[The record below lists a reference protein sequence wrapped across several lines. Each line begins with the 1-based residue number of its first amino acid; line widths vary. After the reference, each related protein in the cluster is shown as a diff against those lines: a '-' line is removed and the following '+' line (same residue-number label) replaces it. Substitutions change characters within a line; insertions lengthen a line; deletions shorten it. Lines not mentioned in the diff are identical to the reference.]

1 MSTPLG
7 VVAESKLMTV
17 SRSIRNTLL
26 AAAALSCA
34 SAFATA
40 TDELRDF
47 VRTVKSGKSTFTQT
61 VFTPN
66 GKQKISNGSFEFSRP
81 NRFRFDYEKPYAQ
94 TVVGDGTK
102 VWIYDP
108 DLNQASSR
116 KLGDALANTPAALI
130 VSNDIDKV
138 FTLADAPATKDGL
151 DWVVATPKQAEG
163 TVRTLKVG
171 FKGHALAQ
179 LEIDDSFGQRSLIVF
194 NAFEAN
200 AKLASDTFVFVPP
213 KGADVSEQ

>member
-1 MSTPLG
+1 M
-7 VVAESKLMTV
+7 MTTV
-17 SRSIRNTLL
+17 FPKSLRALTMATLSL
-26 AAAALSCA
+26 ACA

-61 VFTPN
+61 VFSPN
-66 GKQKISNGSFEFSRP
+66 GKQKLSNGSFEFERP
-81 NRFRFDYEKPYAQ
+81 NRFRFVYEKPYAQ

-116 KLGDALANTPAALI
+116 KVGDALANTPAALI

-138 FTLADAPATKDGL
+138 FTLADQPSKDGL
-151 DWVVATPKQAEG
+151 DWVLATPKQAEG
-163 TVRTLKVG
+163 TVRSLKVG
-171 FKGHALAQ
+171 FRNRALAQ

-200 AKLASDTFVFVPP
+200 AKLPSDTFVFVPP
-213 KGADVSEQ
+213 KGADVAEQ

>member
-1 MSTPLG
+1 M
-7 VVAESKLMTV
+7 MTTV
-17 SRSIRNTLL
+17 FTKSLRALTV
-26 AAAALSCA
+26 AALSLACA

-47 VRTVKSGKSTFTQT
+47 VRNVKSGKSTFTQT
-61 VFTPN
+61 VASPN
-66 GKQKISNGSFEFSRP
+66 GKQKVSNGSFAFERP
-81 NRFRFDYEKPYAQ
+81 NRFRFVYEKPYAQ

-116 KLGDALANTPAALI
+116 KVGDALANTPAALI

-138 FTLADAPATKDGL
+138 FTLSDAPSKDGL
-151 DWVVATPKQAEG
+151 DWVLATPKQAEG
-163 TVRTLKVG
+163 TVRSLKVG

-179 LEIDDSFGQRSLIVF
+179 LEIDDSFGQKSLIVF
-194 NAFEAN
+194 NGFEAN
-200 AKLASDTFVFVPP
+200 AKLPSDTFVFVPP
-213 KGADVSEQ
+213 KGADVAEQ

>member
-1 MSTPLG
+1 
-7 VVAESKLMTV
+7 MTV
-17 SRSIRNTLL
+17 SLFARNTLL
-26 AAAALSCA
+26 AALSLACA

-47 VRTVKSGKSTFTQT
+47 VRNVKSGKSTFTQT
-61 VFTPN
+61 VASPN
-66 GKQKISNGSFEFSRP
+66 GKQKVSNGSFAFERP
-81 NRFRFDYEKPYAQ
+81 NRFRFVYEKPYAQ

-116 KLGDALANTPAALI
+116 KVGDALANTPAALI

-138 FTLADAPATKDGL
+138 FTLSDAPSKDGL
-151 DWVVATPKQAEG
+151 DWVLATPKQAEG
-163 TVRTLKVG
+163 TVRSLMVG

-179 LEIDDSFGQRSLIVF
+179 LEIDDSFGQKSRIVF
-194 NAFEAN
+194 NGFEAN
-200 AKLASDTFVFVPP
+200 AKLPSDTFVFVPP
-213 KGADVSEQ
+213 KGADVAEQ

>member
-1 MSTPLG
+1 
-7 VVAESKLMTV
+7 VAS
-17 SRSIRNTLL
+17 
-26 AAAALSCA
+26 
-34 SAFATA
+34 ATA

-47 VRTVKSGKSTFTQT
+47 VRNVKSGKSTFTQT
-61 VFTPN
+61 VTAPN
-66 GKQKISNGSFEFSRP
+66 GKQKLSNGSFEFARP
-81 NRFRFDYEKPYAQ
+81 NRFRFVYEKPYAQ

-138 FTLADAPATKDGL
+138 FTLTDQAATTDGL
-151 DWVVATPKQAEG
+151 QWVVATPRQPEG

-179 LEIDDSFGQRSLIVF
+179 LEIDDSFGQRSVIVF

-200 AKLASDTFVFVPP
+200 ARLPADTFTFVPP
-213 KGADVSEQ
+213 KGADVAEQ

>member
-1 MSTPLG
+1 MMTPMFPKSLR
-7 VVAESKLMTV
+7 ALTV
-17 SRSIRNTLL
+17 
-26 AAAALSCA
+26 AALSLACA

-47 VRTVKSGKSTFTQT
+47 VRNVKSGKSTFTQT
-61 VFTPN
+61 VASPN
-66 GKQKISNGSFEFSRP
+66 GKQKVSNGSFAFERP
-81 NRFRFDYEKPYAQ
+81 NRFRFVYEKPYAQ

-116 KLGDALANTPAALI
+116 KVGDALANTPAALI

-138 FTLADAPATKDGL
+138 FTLSNAPSKDGI
-151 DWVVATPKQAEG
+151 DWVLATPKQAEG
-163 TVRTLKVG
+163 TVRSLKVG

-179 LEIDDSFGQRSLIVF
+179 LEIDDSFGQKSLIVF
-194 NAFEAN
+194 NGFEAN
-200 AKLASDTFVFVPP
+200 AKLPSDTFVFVPP
-213 KGADVSEQ
+213 KGADVAEQ

>member
-1 MSTPLG
+1 
-7 VVAESKLMTV
+7 MTV
-17 SRSIRNTLL
+17 LRSIRIPLV
-26 AAAALSCA
+26 AALALTCA

-61 VFTPN
+61 VTAPN
-66 GKQKISNGSFEFSRP
+66 GKQKLSNGSFEFSRP
-81 NRFRFDYEKPYAQ
+81 NRFRFVYQKPYAQ

-138 FTLADAPATKDGL
+138 FTLADQPSRDGI
-151 DWVVATPKQAEG
+151 DWVLATPRQPEG
-163 TVRTLKVG
+163 TVRSLRIG

-179 LEIDDSFGQRSLIVF
+179 LEIDDSFGQRSMIVF
-194 NAFEAN
+194 NGFEPN
-200 AKLASDTFVFVPP
+200 AKLAADTFVFVPP

>member
-1 MSTPLG
+1 M
-7 VVAESKLMTV
+7 MTTV
-17 SRSIRNTLL
+17 FTKSLRAVTV
-26 AAAALSCA
+26 AALSLACA
-34 SAFATA
+34 SAFANA

-61 VFTPN
+61 VTSPN
-66 GKQKISNGSFEFSRP
+66 GKQKLSNGSFEFERP
-81 NRFRFDYEKPYAQ
+81 NRFRFIYEKPYAQ

-116 KLGDALANTPAALI
+116 KVGDALANTPAALI

-138 FTLADAPATKDGL
+138 FALSDQPSKDGL
-151 DWVVATPKQAEG
+151 DWVLATPKQAEG
-163 TVRTLKVG
+163 TVRSLKVG
-171 FKGHALAQ
+171 FRNHTLAQ

-200 AKLASDTFVFVPP
+200 AKLPADTFVFVPP
-213 KGADVSEQ
+213 KGADVAEQ

>member
-1 MSTPLG
+1 M
-7 VVAESKLMTV
+7 MTHV
-17 SRSIRNTLL
+17 FPKSLRAVTV
-26 AAAALSCA
+26 AALSLACA

-47 VRTVKSGKSTFTQT
+47 VKNVKSGKSTFTQT
-61 VFTPN
+61 VYQPN
-66 GKQKISNGSFEFSRP
+66 GKQKLSNGSFAFERP
-81 NRFRFDYEKPYAQ
+81 NRFRFVYDKPYAQ

-116 KLGDALANTPAALI
+116 KVGDALANTPAALI

-138 FTLADAPATKDGL
+138 FTLSDAPSKDGL
-151 DWVVATPKQAEG
+151 DWVLATPKQAEG
-163 TVRTLKVG
+163 TVRSLKVG

-179 LEIDDSFGQRSLIVF
+179 LEIDDSFGQKSMIVF
-194 NAFEAN
+194 NAFEPN
-200 AKLASDTFVFVPP
+200 AKLPADTFVFVPP
-213 KGADVSEQ
+213 KGADVAEQ

>member
-1 MSTPLG
+1 
-7 VVAESKLMTV
+7 MTLEL
-17 SRSIRNTLL
+17 RKILRNLALASLTL
-26 AAAALSCA
+26 ACA

-47 VRTVKSGKSTFTQT
+47 VKTVKSGRSTFTQT
-61 VFTPN
+61 VTSPN
-66 GKQKISNGSFEFSRP
+66 GKRKVSDGSFEFARP
-81 NRFRFDYEKPYAQ
+81 NRFRFVYEKPYAQ
-94 TVVGDGTK
+94 TVVGDGSK

-116 KLGDALANTPAALI
+116 KTGDALANTPAALI

-138 FTLADAPATKDGL
+138 FTLADQPSRDGV
-151 DWVVATPKQAEG
+151 DWVLATPKQAEG
-163 TVRTLKVG
+163 TVRSLRIG

-179 LEIDDSFGQRSLIVF
+179 LEIDDSFGQKSVIVF
-194 NAFEAN
+194 NGFEAN
-200 AKLASDTFVFVPP
+200 ARLPGDAFVFVPP

>member
-1 MSTPLG
+1 
-7 VVAESKLMTV
+7 MTV
-17 SRSIRNTLL
+17 LRSIRIPLV
-26 AAAALSCA
+26 AALALTCA

-61 VFTPN
+61 VTAPN
-66 GKQKISNGSFEFSRP
+66 GKQKLSNGSFEFSRP
-81 NRFRFDYEKPYAQ
+81 NRFRFVYQKPYAQ

-116 KLGDALANTPAALI
+116 KTGDALANTPAALI

-138 FTLADAPATKDGL
+138 FTLADQPSRDGI
-151 DWVVATPKQAEG
+151 DWVLATPRQPEG
-163 TVRTLKVG
+163 TVRSLRIG

-179 LEIDDSFGQRSLIVF
+179 LEIDDSFGQRSMIVF
-194 NAFEAN
+194 NGFEPN
-200 AKLASDTFVFVPP
+200 AKLAADTFVFVPP

>member
-1 MSTPLG
+1 M
-7 VVAESKLMTV
+7 MTTV
-17 SRSIRNTLL
+17 FPKSLRALTV
-26 AAAALSCA
+26 AALSLACA

-61 VFTPN
+61 VFSPN
-66 GKQKISNGSFEFSRP
+66 GKQKLSNGSFEFERP
-81 NRFRFDYEKPYAQ
+81 NRFRFIYQKPYAQ

-116 KLGDALANTPAALI
+116 KVGDALANTPAALI

-138 FTLADAPATKDGL
+138 FTLADQPSKDGL
-151 DWVVATPKQAEG
+151 DWVLATPKQAEG
-163 TVRTLKVG
+163 TVRALKVG
-171 FKGHALAQ
+171 FRNHALAQ

-200 AKLASDTFVFVPP
+200 AKLPSDTFVFVPP
-213 KGADVSEQ
+213 KGADVAEQ

>member
-1 MSTPLG
+1 M
-7 VVAESKLMTV
+7 MTTV
-17 SRSIRNTLL
+17 FPKSLRALTV
-26 AAAALSCA
+26 AALSLACA

-61 VFTPN
+61 VFSPN
-66 GKQKISNGSFEFSRP
+66 GKQKLSNGSFEFERP
-81 NRFRFDYEKPYAQ
+81 NRFRFIYQKPYAQ
-94 TVVGDGTK
+94 TVVGDGNK

-116 KLGDALANTPAALI
+116 KVGDALANTPAALI

-138 FTLADAPATKDGL
+138 FTLADQPSKDGL
-151 DWVVATPKQAEG
+151 DWVLATPKQAEG
-163 TVRTLKVG
+163 TVRALKVG
-171 FKGHALAQ
+171 FRNHALAQ

-200 AKLASDTFVFVPP
+200 AKLPSDTFVFVPP
-213 KGADVSEQ
+213 KGADVAEQ

>member
-1 MSTPLG
+1 
-7 VVAESKLMTV
+7 MTV
-17 SRSIRNTLL
+17 LRSIRIPLV
-26 AAAALSCA
+26 AALALTCA

-61 VFTPN
+61 VTAPN
-66 GKQKISNGSFEFSRP
+66 GKQKLSNGSFEFSRP
-81 NRFRFDYEKPYAQ
+81 NRFRFVYQKPYAQ

-116 KLGDALANTPAALI
+116 KTGDALANTPAALI

-138 FTLADAPATKDGL
+138 FTLADQPSRDGI
-151 DWVVATPKQAEG
+151 DWVLATPRQPEG
-163 TVRTLKVG
+163 TVRSLRIG
-171 FKGHALAQ
+171 FKGRALAQ
-179 LEIDDSFGQRSLIVF
+179 LEIDDSFGQRSMIVF
-194 NAFEAN
+194 NGFEPN
-200 AKLASDTFVFVPP
+200 AKLAADTFMFVPP

>member
-1 MSTPLG
+1 MMTTVFPKFLRALT
-7 VVAESKLMTV
+7 VAALS
-17 SRSIRNTLL
+17 
-26 AAAALSCA
+26 LSCA
-34 SAFATA
+34 SAFASA

-61 VFTPN
+61 VFSPN
-66 GKQKISNGSFEFSRP
+66 GKQKLSNGSFEFERP
-81 NRFRFDYEKPYAQ
+81 NRVRFVYEKPYAQ

-116 KLGDALANTPAALI
+116 KTGDALANTPAALI

-138 FTLADAPATKDGL
+138 FTLADQPSKDGL
-151 DWVVATPKQAEG
+151 DWVLATPKQAEG
-163 TVRTLKVG
+163 TVRSLKVG
-171 FKGHALAQ
+171 FRNHALAQ

-200 AKLASDTFVFVPP
+200 AKLPSDTFVFVPP
-213 KGADVSEQ
+213 KGADVAEQ

>member
-1 MSTPLG
+1 MRTRTTQ
-7 VVAESKLMTV
+7 V
-17 SRSIRNTLL
+17 L
-26 AAAALSCA
+26 AAAIALMST

-47 VRTVKSGKSTFTQT
+47 VKNVKSGKSTFTQT
-61 VFTPN
+61 VLSPN
-66 GKQKISNGSFEFSRP
+66 GKQKVSNGSFAFERP
-81 NRFRFDYEKPYAQ
+81 NRFRFVYEKPYAQ

-116 KLGDALANTPAALI
+116 KTGDALANTPAALI

-138 FTLADAPATKDGL
+138 FTLADQPSKDGI
-151 DWVVATPKQAEG
+151 DWVLATPRQAEG
-163 TVRTLKVG
+163 TVRALRIG
-171 FKGHALAQ
+171 FKGHALAR
-179 LEIDDSFGQRSLIVF
+179 LEIDDSFGQKSLIVF
-194 NAFEAN
+194 NEFEAN
-200 AKLASDTFVFVPP
+200 AKLPADTFVFTPP

>member
-1 MSTPLG
+1 M
-7 VVAESKLMTV
+7 MTTV
-17 SRSIRNTLL
+17 FPKSLRAVTV
-26 AAAALSCA
+26 AALSLACA

-47 VRTVKSGKSTFTQT
+47 VRNVKSGKSTFTQT
-61 VFTPN
+61 VASPN
-66 GKQKISNGSFEFSRP
+66 GKQKVSNGSFEFARP
-81 NRFRFDYEKPYAQ
+81 NRFRFIYEKPYAQ

-116 KLGDALANTPAALI
+116 RTGDALANTPAALI

-138 FTLADAPATKDGL
+138 FTLADQPSKDGL
-151 DWVVATPKQAEG
+151 DWVLATPKQAEG
-163 TVRTLKVG
+163 TVRSLKVG
-171 FKGHALAQ
+171 FRNHALAQ

-200 AKLASDTFVFVPP
+200 AKLPADTFVFVPP
-213 KGADVSEQ
+213 KGADVAEQ

>member
-1 MSTPLG
+1 
-7 VVAESKLMTV
+7 MTV
-17 SRSIRNTLL
+17 SRSTRNTVL
-26 AAAALSCA
+26 AALALSCA

-61 VFTPN
+61 VTAPN
-66 GKQKISNGSFEFSRP
+66 GKQKVSNGSFEFSRP
-81 NRFRFDYEKPYAQ
+81 NRFRFVYEKPYAQ

-102 VWIYDP
+102 VWIFDP

-116 KLGDALANTPAALI
+116 KTGDALANTPAALI

-138 FTLADAPATKDGL
+138 FTLADAPSKDGI
-151 DWVVATPKQAEG
+151 DWVVATPRQAEG
-163 TVRTLKVG
+163 TVRLLKVG

-179 LEIDDSFGQRSLIVF
+179 LEIDDSFGQKSMLVF
-194 NAFEAN
+194 NDFEPN
-200 AKLASDTFVFVPP
+200 AKLPADTFVFTPP
-213 KGADVSEQ
+213 KGADISEQ